1 MVAWIRV
8 GWLLGKRQ
16 VQRTSIWTT
25 GLIIFIM
32 TLTFLNL
39 VVVSGILVGLIEGGN
54 QANRSQYTGDV
65 IVLAPADGQYIER
78 SQSLLATLDTLP
90 GVARYS
96 PRYIS
101 GASVEANYKTRRDPN
116 LERDTAG
123 TQLTGID
130 PVIEDEVTNLSQY
143 VVEGSY
149 LNPGEEGYV
158 LLGAN
163 LLARYSQDFGDG
175 FSSLENVVPGDKVR
189 VTVGGVTKE
198 VIVKGILDSKVG
210 EVSIRVFMN
219 DKEARRLMNRT
230 NLNLDEIAIVA
241 TPGTTPESI
250 KQALIASG
258 FTSDIADIRT
268 ATEAIPQFLEDI
280 RVAFGLLGNI
290 IGFIGL
296 IVAVITIFIIV
307 FINAVTRRKY
317 IGILK
322 GIGIEARA
330 IEFAYVVQ
338 SMFYAV
344 IGSGIGIALIYIVLV
359 PLFQAYPVDFPFSD
373 GILVAPLDGTLI
385 RLAVL
390 LLTTAIAGYIPARM
404 IIKQNTLNSILGR

>member
-1 MVAWIRV
+1 M
-8 GWLLGKRQ
+8 
-16 VQRTSIWTT
+16 
-25 GLIIFIM
+25 
-32 TLTFLNL
+32 
-39 VVVSGILVGLIEGGN
+39 VSGILVGLIEGGN
-54 QANRSQYTGDV
+54 QANREQYTGDV
-65 IVLAPADGQYIER
+65 IVLAPADGLYIEQ

-90 GVARYS
+90 GVEKYS
-96 PRYIS
+96 ARYIS
-101 GASVEANYKTRRDPN
+101 GASVEANYKTRRDQT

-130 PVIEDEVTNLSQY
+130 PVVENEVTNLSNY
-143 VVEGSY
+143 IVEGEY
-149 LNPGEEGYV
+149 LTPGEEGYV

-163 LLARYSQDFGDG
+163 LLSRYSQDFGDG

-189 VTVGGVTKE
+189 ITSGGVTKE

-210 EVSIRVFMN
+210 EVSIRAFMN
-219 DKEARRLMNRT
+219 DKEARRIMNRT
-230 NLNLDEIAIVA
+230 NLNLDEVAIVA
-241 TPGTTPESI
+241 AAGFTPESI
-250 KQALIASG
+250 KNALIASG
-258 FTSDIADIRT
+258 FTADLADIRT

-280 RVAFGLLGNI
+280 RIAFELLGNI

-307 FINAVTRRKY
+307 FINAVTRKKY

-322 GIGIEARA
+322 GIGIEGRA

-344 IGSGIGIALIYIVLV
+344 IGSVLGLIIIYSALV
-359 PLFQAYPVDFPFSD
+359 PLFQVYPVDFPFSD
-373 GILVAPLDGTLI
+373 GILVAPLDGSLTRMAI
-385 RLAVL
+385 L
-390 LLTTAIAGYIPARM
+390 LVTTAIAGYIPARM